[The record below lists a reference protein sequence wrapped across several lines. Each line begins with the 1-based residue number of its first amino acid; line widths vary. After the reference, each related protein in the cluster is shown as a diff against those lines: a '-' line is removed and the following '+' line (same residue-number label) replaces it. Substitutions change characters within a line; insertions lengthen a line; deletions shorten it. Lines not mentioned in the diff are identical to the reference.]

1 MLENT
6 PKEYLTCLRNV
17 FLEDMSPRDSM
28 AEKEQQVR
36 TMPGL
41 SNSWQVIGERKK
53 KVNEKNMFVERDDF
67 GGDQSC
73 ASVQDETA
81 TA

>member
-1 MLENT
+1 
-6 PKEYLTCLRNV
+6 
-17 FLEDMSPRDSM
+17 M